1 MVMVKVV
8 YCRDFLLYTRKNFT
22 SFFEWILLVLLCFV
36 TLWRTLTTMLWIFK
50 KLMFLYPNEYIS
62 FGFHESIAGL
72 PKISTENSI
81 IRFGNPHFIFNCF
94 FFWKSY
100 PFFSQNYY
108 LIHLNTIHFSWFV
121 ATSGDNVDK
130 DLNLF
135 WKMLLYVY
143 IFFNI
148 KIMLLNCVHLF
159 QPKQ

>member
-1 MVMVKVV
+1 MCIVEIF
-8 YCRDFLLYTRKNFT
+8 YCIPEKTLHHSLNEYYWC
-22 SFFEWILLVLLCFV
+22 FFVLSHCDGHV
-36 TLWRTLTTMLWIFK
+36 TTMLWIFK